1 MAYIIADN
9 IISPLG
15 ETSEDNYLSV
25 KSGRSG
31 IRAYEPGTC
40 NIPEGFNASL
50 LFEDFETLALKSA
63 QKAIANALKNIA
75 NGQKA
80 IGNAQKNIANEQKN
94 IGNAQLEL
102 KGKRTAFILSST
114 KGNIEGN
121 ISLADSA
128 QRIASQLGIDSKP
141 IVVCNACISGLS
153 ALILGN
159 RLIDSGLY
167 DTAIVCGCDTPRQFI
182 LSGFQSLKALSPEP
196 CRPFDME
203 RMGLNLGEAAATL
216 ILSKNPLQGN
226 SWRMGDGFIRNDAFH
241 ISTPSKTADGLYLS
255 LQRTL
260 ESFTKEISSACK
272 QIDLKEHLAF
282 INAHGTA
289 TLFND
294 QMESVAIGRAGLS
307 ELPANAYKSFW
318 GHTMGAAGILETIIS
333 MKAID
338 DDTILGTRGFSE
350 LGVSGKMNICAENRP
365 TDKKGFI
372 KMLSGFGGC
381 NATIWATK
389 CPERENIALSQKEQQ
404 EREFTTTHTIRI
416 TPEEVILD
424 QRKIWE
430 GKEELGE
437 QEGQEHHSLLTS
449 LYKQMI
455 GDYPKFYKMDGLSRL
470 GFVASEIL
478 LNAEK
483 EETDEERAIIFFNH
497 SSSIDSDRN
506 YKESIKDKDNYFP
519 SPSIFVYTLP
529 NIVTGEIAIRNHFQG
544 ETSFFILPDKD
555 EKMMEEILQA
565 SCRDAQS
572 KSFLTGWIDY
582 EDERHFEAELK
593 ICRIQPSL
601 IAYQEVKG
609 VKEVKELRRMSCS
622 LIRRKNK
629 ILK

>member
-15 ETSEDNYLSV
+15 ETSEENYLSV
-25 KSGRSG
+25 KAGRSG

-40 NIPEGFNASL
+40 NIPEEFYASL
-50 LFEDFETLALKSA
+50 LFEDFETLALRSA
-63 QKAIANALKNIA
+63 QKAIA
-75 NGQKA
+75 
-80 IGNAQKNIANEQKN
+80 
-94 IGNAQLEL
+94 NAQLEL

-114 KGNIEGN
+114 KGNIEEN

-128 QRIASQLGIDSKP
+128 QRIASQLGIDAKP

-167 DTAIVCGCDTPRQFI
+167 DSAIVCGCDTPRQFI

-216 ILSKNPLQGN
+216 ILSKNPIQGN

-260 ESFTKEISSACK
+260 ESFTKEISSTCK
-272 QIDLKEHLAF
+272 QIDMKEHLAF

-307 ELPANAYKSFW
+307 DLPTNAYKSFW

-338 DDTILGTRGFSE
+338 DDTILRTRGFSE

-381 NATIWATK
+381 NATIWAAK
-389 CPERENIALSQKEQQ
+389 SPEREYIDLSQKEQQ
-404 EREFTTTHTIRI
+404 NRKFTTTHAIRI

-424 QRKIWE
+424 QRKLWE
-430 GKEELGE
+430 RNQNANEKLEE
-437 QEGQEHHSLLTS
+437 QEGAGHHSLLTS
-449 LYKQMI
+449 LYRQMI
-455 GDYPKFYKMDGLSRL
+455 GNYPKFYKMDGLSRL

-483 EETDEERAIIFFNH
+483 GDTDVERREEEGERLLEERAIIFFNH
-497 SSSIDSDRN
+497 SSSIASDRN
-506 YKESIKDKDNYFP
+506 YKESINDKDNYFP

-529 NIVTGEIAIRNHFQG
+529 NIVTGEIAIRNHFHG

-555 EKMMEEILQA
+555 ERMMEEILQA
-565 SCRDAQS
+565 SCRDDQS

-582 EDERHFEAELK
+582 EDERHFEADLK
-593 ICRIQPSL
+593 IKKMRN
-601 IAYQEVKG
+601 YK
-609 VKEVKELRRMSCS
+609 
-622 LIRRKNK
+622 
-629 ILK
+629 

>member
-15 ETSEDNYLSV
+15 ETSEENYLSV
-25 KSGRSG
+25 KAGRSG

-40 NIPEGFNASL
+40 NIPEGFYASL
-50 LFEDFETLALKSA
+50 LFEDFETLALRSA
-63 QKAIANALKNIA
+63 QKAIANA
-75 NGQKA
+75 QKTM
-80 IGNAQKNIANEQKN
+80 GNAR
-94 IGNAQLEL
+94 LEL

-114 KGNIEGN
+114 KGNIEEN

-128 QRIASQLGIDSKP
+128 QRIANQLGIDAKP

-159 RLIDSGLY
+159 RLIDSDQY
-167 DTAIVCGCDTPRQFI
+167 DAAIVCGCDTPRQFI

-216 ILSKNPLQGN
+216 ILSKNPIQGN

-260 ESFTKEISSACK
+260 ESFTKEISSTCK
-272 QIDLKEHLAF
+272 QIDMKAHLAF

-307 ELPANAYKSFW
+307 DLPANAYKSFW

-350 LGVSGKMNICAENRP
+350 LGVSGEMNICAENRP

-381 NATIWATK
+381 NATIWAAK
-389 CPERENIALSQKEQQ
+389 YPERENIALSQIEQQ
-404 EREFTTTHTIRI
+404 NREFTTTHTIRI
-416 TPEEVILD
+416 TPEEVVLD
-424 QRKIWE
+424 HQKLWE
-430 GKEELGE
+430 GNQNANEKLEE
-437 QEGQEHHSLLTS
+437 QEGAGHHSLLTS
-449 LYKQMI
+449 LYRQMI
-455 GDYPKFYKMDGLSRL
+455 GNYPKFYKMDGLSRL

-483 EETDEERAIIFFNH
+483 GDTDVERREEEGERLLEERAIIFFNH
-497 SSSIDSDRN
+497 SSSIASDRN
-506 YKESIKDKDNYFP
+506 YKESINDKNNYFP

-529 NIVTGEIAIRNHFQG
+529 NIVTGEIAIRNHFHG

-555 EKMMEEILQA
+555 ERMMEEILQA
-565 SCRDAQS
+565 SCRDTQS

-582 EDERHFEAELK
+582 EDERHFEADLK
-593 ICRIQPSL
+593 IKKMRN
-601 IAYQEVKG
+601 YK
-609 VKEVKELRRMSCS
+609 
-622 LIRRKNK
+622 
-629 ILK
+629 

>member
-15 ETSEDNYLSV
+15 ETSEENYLSV
-25 KSGRSG
+25 KAGRSG

-40 NIPEGFNASL
+40 NIPEGFYASL
-50 LFEDFETLALKSA
+50 LFEDFETLALRSA
-63 QKAIANALKNIA
+63 QKAIANALKTM
-75 NGQKA
+75 
-80 IGNAQKNIANEQKN
+80 
-94 IGNAQLEL
+94 GNAQLEL

-114 KGNIEGN
+114 KGNIEEN

-128 QRIASQLGIDSKP
+128 QRIASQLGIDAKP

-159 RLIDSGLY
+159 RLIDSDLY
-167 DTAIVCGCDTPRQFI
+167 DAAIVCGCDTPRQFI

-216 ILSKNPLQGN
+216 ILSKNPIQGN

-260 ESFTKEISSACK
+260 ESFTKEISSTCE
-272 QIDLKEHLAF
+272 QIDLKAHLAF

-350 LGVSGKMNICAENRP
+350 LGVSRKMNICAENRP

-381 NATIWATK
+381 NATIWAAK
-389 CPERENIALSQKEQQ
+389 NPERENIALSQIEQQ
-404 EREFTTTHTIRI
+404 NREFTTTHTIRI

-424 QRKIWE
+424 QRKLWE
-430 GKEELGE
+430 GKKELEE
-437 QEGQEHHSLLTS
+437 QEGKEHHSLLTT

-455 GDYPKFYKMDGLSRL
+455 GNYPKFYKMDGLSRL

-483 EETDEERAIIFFNH
+483 GETDKERAIIFFNH
-497 SSSIDSDRN
+497 SSSIASDRN
-506 YKESIKDKDNYFP
+506 YKESINDKNNYFP

-529 NIVTGEIAIRNHFQG
+529 NIVTGEIAIRNHFHG

-555 EKMMEEILQA
+555 ERLMEEILQA

-582 EDERHFEAELK
+582 EDERHFEADLK
-593 ICRIQPSL
+593 IKKMRN
-601 IAYQEVKG
+601 YK
-609 VKEVKELRRMSCS
+609 
-622 LIRRKNK
+622 
-629 ILK
+629 

>member
-15 ETSEDNYLSV
+15 ETSEENYLSV
-25 KSGRSG
+25 KAGRSG

-40 NIPEGFNASL
+40 NIPEGFYASL
-50 LFEDFETLALKSA
+50 LFEDFETLALRSA
-63 QKAIANALKNIA
+63 QKAIA
-75 NGQKA
+75 
-80 IGNAQKNIANEQKN
+80 
-94 IGNAQLEL
+94 NAQLEL

-114 KGNIEGN
+114 KGNIEEN

-128 QRIASQLGIDSKP
+128 QRIASQLGIDAKP

-167 DTAIVCGCDTPRQFI
+167 DAAIVCGCDTPRQFI

-216 ILSKNPLQGN
+216 ILSKNPIQGN

-260 ESFTKEISSACK
+260 ESFTKEISSTCK
-272 QIDLKEHLAF
+272 QIDMKAHLAF

-294 QMESVAIGRAGLS
+294 QMESVAIERAGLS
-307 ELPANAYKSFW
+307 DLPANAYKSFW

-350 LGVSGKMNICAENRP
+350 LGVSGEMNICAENRP

-381 NATIWATK
+381 NATIWAAK
-389 CPERENIALSQKEQQ
+389 SPEREYIDLSQKEQQ
-404 EREFTTTHTIRI
+404 KREFTTTHAIRI
-416 TPEEVILD
+416 TPEEVVLD
-424 QRKIWE
+424 HQKLWE
-430 GKEELGE
+430 GNQNANEKLEE
-437 QEGQEHHSLLTS
+437 QEGAGHHSLLTT

-455 GDYPKFYKMDGLSRL
+455 GNYPKFYKMDGLSRL

-483 EETDEERAIIFFNH
+483 GETDKERAIIFFNH
-497 SSSIDSDRN
+497 SSSIASDRN
-506 YKESIKDKDNYFP
+506 YKESINDKNNYFP

-529 NIVTGEIAIRNHFQG
+529 NIVTGEIAIRNHFHG

-555 EKMMEEILQA
+555 ERMMEEILQA

-582 EDERHFEAELK
+582 EDERHFEADLK
-593 ICRIQPSL
+593 IKKMRN
-601 IAYQEVKG
+601 YK
-609 VKEVKELRRMSCS
+609 
-622 LIRRKNK
+622 
-629 ILK
+629 

>member
-15 ETSEDNYLSV
+15 ETSEENYLSV
-25 KSGRSG
+25 KAGRSG

-40 NIPEGFNASL
+40 NIPEGFYASL
-50 LFEDFETLALKSA
+50 LFEDFETLALKSV
-63 QKAIANALKNIA
+63 QKAIANALK
-75 NGQKA
+75 A
-80 IGNAQKNIANEQKN
+80 IGNER
-94 IGNAQLEL
+94 LEL

-114 KGNIEGN
+114 KGNIEEN

-128 QRIASQLGIDSKP
+128 QRIASQLGIDAKP

-159 RLIDSGLY
+159 RLIDSDLY
-167 DTAIVCGCDTPRQFI
+167 DAAIVCGCDTPRQFI

-216 ILSKNPLQGN
+216 ILSKNPIQGN

-260 ESFTKEISSACK
+260 ESFTKEISSTCK
-272 QIDLKEHLAF
+272 QIDMKEHLAF

-307 ELPANAYKSFW
+307 DLPANAYKSFW

-381 NATIWATK
+381 NATIWAAK
-389 CPERENIALSQKEQQ
+389 NPERENIALSQIEQQ
-404 EREFTTTHTIRI
+404 NREFTTSHTIRI
-416 TPEEVILD
+416 TPEEVVLD
-424 QRKIWE
+424 HQKLWE
-430 GKEELGE
+430 GNQNANEKLEE
-437 QEGQEHHSLLTS
+437 QEGAGHHSLLTS
-449 LYKQMI
+449 LYRQMI
-455 GDYPKFYKMDGLSRL
+455 GNYPKFYKMDGLSRL

-483 EETDEERAIIFFNH
+483 GETDKERAIIFFNH
-497 SSSIDSDRN
+497 SSSIASDRN
-506 YKESIKDKDNYFP
+506 YKESINDKNNYFP

-529 NIVTGEIAIRNHFQG
+529 NIVTGEIAIRNHFHG

-555 EKMMEEILQA
+555 ERMMEEILQA

-582 EDERHFEAELK
+582 EDERHFEADLK
-593 ICRIQPSL
+593 IKKMRN
-601 IAYQEVKG
+601 YK
-609 VKEVKELRRMSCS
+609 
-622 LIRRKNK
+622 
-629 ILK
+629 

>member
-15 ETSEDNYLSV
+15 ETSEENYLSV
-25 KSGRSG
+25 KAGRSG

-40 NIPEGFNASL
+40 NIPEGFYASL
-50 LFEDFETLALKSA
+50 LFEDFETLALRSA
-63 QKAIANALKNIA
+63 QKAIANALKT
-75 NGQKA
+75 
-80 IGNAQKNIANEQKN
+80 IGN
-94 IGNAQLEL
+94 GRLEL

-114 KGNIEGN
+114 KGNIEEN

-128 QRIASQLGIDSKP
+128 QRIASQLGIDAKP

-167 DTAIVCGCDTPRQFI
+167 DAAIVCGCDTPRQFI

-216 ILSKNPLQGN
+216 ILSKNPIQGN

-260 ESFTKEISSACK
+260 ESFTKEISSTCK
-272 QIDLKEHLAF
+272 QIDMKAHLAF

-307 ELPANAYKSFW
+307 DLPANAYKSFW

-338 DDTILGTRGFSE
+338 DDMILGTRGFSE

-381 NATIWATK
+381 NATIWAAK
-389 CPERENIALSQKEQQ
+389 SPEREYIDLSQIEQQ
-404 EREFTTTHTIRI
+404 NREFTTSHTIRI

-424 QRKIWE
+424 QRKLWE
-430 GKEELGE
+430 RKEELGE
-437 QEGQEHHSLLTS
+437 QEGKEHHSLLTS

-455 GDYPKFYKMDGLSRL
+455 SNYPKFYKMDGLSRL

-483 EETDEERAIIFFNH
+483 GETDKERAIIFFNH
-497 SSSIDSDRN
+497 SSSIASDRN
-506 YKESIKDKDNYFP
+506 YKESINDKNNYFP

-529 NIVTGEIAIRNHFQG
+529 NIVTGEIAIRNHFHG

-555 EKMMEEILQA
+555 ERMMEEILQA

-582 EDERHFEAELK
+582 EDERHFEADLK
-593 ICRIQPSL
+593 IKKMRN
-601 IAYQEVKG
+601 YK
-609 VKEVKELRRMSCS
+609 
-622 LIRRKNK
+622 
-629 ILK
+629 

>member
-15 ETSEDNYLSV
+15 ETSEENYLSV

-40 NIPEGFNASL
+40 NIPEGFYASL
-50 LFEDFETLALKSA
+50 LFEDFETLALRSA
-63 QKAIANALKNIA
+63 QKAIANA
-75 NGQKA
+75 QKT
-80 IGNAQKNIANEQKN
+80 IGNALKT
-94 IGNAQLEL
+94 IGNGQLEL

-114 KGNIEGN
+114 KGNIEEN

-153 ALILGN
+153 ALFLGN

-167 DTAIVCGCDTPRQFI
+167 DSAIVCGCDTPRQFI

-216 ILSKNPLQGN
+216 ILSKNPIQGN
-226 SWRMGDGFIRNDAFH
+226 SWRLGDGVIRNDAFH

-272 QIDLKEHLAF
+272 QIDMKEHLAF
-282 INAHGTA
+282 INTHGTA

-307 ELPANAYKSFW
+307 DLPANAYKNFW

-381 NATIWATK
+381 NATIWAAK
-389 CPERENIALSQKEQQ
+389 NPERENIALSQKEQQ
-404 EREFTTTHTIRI
+404 KREFTTTHTIRI

-424 QRKIWE
+424 QRKLWG
-430 GKEELGE
+430 GKKELGE
-437 QEGQEHHSLLTS
+437 QDGKEHHSLLTT

-455 GDYPKFYKMDGLSRL
+455 GNYPKFYKMDGLSRL

-483 EETDEERAIIFFNH
+483 GETDKERAIIFFNH
-497 SSSIDSDRN
+497 SSSIASDRN
-506 YKESIKDKDNYFP
+506 YKESINDKNNYFP

-529 NIVTGEIAIRNHFQG
+529 NIVTGEIAIRNHFHG

-555 EKMMEEILQA
+555 ERMMEEILQA

-582 EDERHFEAELK
+582 EDERHFEADLK
-593 ICRIQPSL
+593 IKKMRN
-601 IAYQEVKG
+601 YK
-609 VKEVKELRRMSCS
+609 
-622 LIRRKNK
+622 
-629 ILK
+629 

>member
-15 ETSEDNYLSV
+15 ETSEENYLSV

-40 NIPEGFNASL
+40 NIPEGFYASL
-50 LFEDFETLALKSA
+50 LFEDFETLALRSA
-63 QKAIANALKNIA
+63 QKAMANAL
-75 NGQKA
+75 
-80 IGNAQKNIANEQKN
+80 KN

-114 KGNIEGN
+114 KGNIEEN

-128 QRIASQLGIDSKP
+128 QRIASQLGIDAKP

-159 RLIDSGLY
+159 RLIDSDLY
-167 DTAIVCGCDTPRQFI
+167 DAAIVCGCDTPQQFI

-216 ILSKNPLQGN
+216 ILSKNPIQGN
-226 SWRMGDGFIRNDAFH
+226 FWRMGDGFIRNDAFH

-260 ESFTKEISSACK
+260 ESFTKEISSTCK
-272 QIDLKEHLAF
+272 QIDMKAHLAF

-307 ELPANAYKSFW
+307 DLPANAYKSFW

-381 NATIWATK
+381 NATIWAAK
-389 CPERENIALSQKEQQ
+389 NPERENIALSQIEQQ
-404 EREFTTTHTIRI
+404 NREFTTTHTIRI

-424 QRKIWE
+424 QRKLWE

-437 QEGQEHHSLLTS
+437 QEGKEHHSLLTT

-455 GDYPKFYKMDGLSRL
+455 GNYPKFYKMDGLSRL

-483 EETDEERAIIFFNH
+483 GETDEERAIIFFNH

-506 YKESIKDKDNYFP
+506 YKESINDKDNYFP

-529 NIVTGEIAIRNHFQG
+529 NIVTGEIAIRNHFHG

-555 EKMMEEILQA
+555 ERMMEEILQA

-582 EDERHFEAELK
+582 EDERHFEADLK
-593 ICRIQPSL
+593 IKKMRN
-601 IAYQEVKG
+601 YK
-609 VKEVKELRRMSCS
+609 
-622 LIRRKNK
+622 
-629 ILK
+629 

>member
-15 ETSEDNYLSV
+15 ETSEENYLSV
-25 KSGRSG
+25 KVGRSG

-40 NIPEGFNASL
+40 NIPEGFYASL

-63 QKAIANALKNIA
+63 QKAIANAQKNIE
-75 NGQKA
+75 
-80 IGNAQKNIANEQKN
+80 NAQKDIGNEQKTM
-94 IGNAQLEL
+94 GNAQLEL

-114 KGNIEGN
+114 KGNIEEN

-128 QRIASQLGIDSKP
+128 QRIASQLGIDSQP

-159 RLIDSGLY
+159 RLIDSDLY
-167 DTAIVCGCDTPRQFI
+167 DAAIVCGCDTPRQFI

-216 ILSKNPLQGN
+216 ILSKNPIQGN
-226 SWRMGDGFIRNDAFH
+226 SWRLGDGVIRNDAFH
-241 ISTPSKTADGLYLS
+241 ISTPSKTADGLYQS

-260 ESFTKEISSACK
+260 ESFTKEISSTCK

-307 ELPANAYKSFW
+307 DLPANAYKSFW

-381 NATIWATK
+381 NATIWAAK
-389 CPERENIALSQKEQQ
+389 SPEREYIDLSQKEQQ
-404 EREFTTTHTIRI
+404 KREFTTTHAIRI

-424 QRKIWE
+424 QRKLWE
-430 GKEELGE
+430 GKKELEE

-455 GDYPKFYKMDGLSRL
+455 GNYPKFYKMDGLSRL
-470 GFVASEIL
+470 GLVASEIL

-483 EETDEERAIIFFNH
+483 GETDKERAIIFFNH
-497 SSSIDSDRN
+497 SSSIASDRN
-506 YKESIKDKDNYFP
+506 YKESINDKDNYFP

-529 NIVTGEIAIRNHFQG
+529 NIVTGEIAIRNHFHG

-555 EKMMEEILQA
+555 ERMMEEILQA

-582 EDERHFEAELK
+582 EDERHFEADLK
-593 ICRIQPSL
+593 IKKMRN
-601 IAYQEVKG
+601 
-609 VKEVKELRRMSCS
+609 
-622 LIRRKNK
+622 NK
-629 ILK
+629 

>member
-15 ETSEDNYLSV
+15 ETSEENYLSV
-25 KSGRSG
+25 KAGRSG

-40 NIPEGFNASL
+40 NIPEGFYASL
-50 LFEDFETLALKSA
+50 LFEDFETLALRTA
-63 QKAIANALKNIA
+63 QKAIANA
-75 NGQKA
+75 
-80 IGNAQKNIANEQKN
+80 QKNIE
-94 IGNAQLEL
+94 NAQLEL

-114 KGNIEGN
+114 KGNIEEN

-128 QRIASQLGIDSKP
+128 QRIASQLGIDSQP

-167 DTAIVCGCDTPRQFI
+167 DSAIVCGCDTPRQFI

-216 ILSKNPLQGN
+216 ILSKNPIQGN

-260 ESFTKEISSACK
+260 ESFTKEISSTCK
-272 QIDLKEHLAF
+272 QIDMKAHLAF

-307 ELPANAYKSFW
+307 DLPANAYKSFW

-381 NATIWATK
+381 NATIWAAK
-389 CPERENIALSQKEQQ
+389 SPEREYIDLSQKEQQ
-404 EREFTTTHTIRI
+404 KREFTTTHTIRI

-424 QRKIWE
+424 QRKLWE
-430 GKEELGE
+430 GKKELGE
-437 QEGQEHHSLLTS
+437 QEGKEHHSLLTT

-455 GDYPKFYKMDGLSRL
+455 GNYPKFYKMDGLSRL

-483 EETDEERAIIFFNH
+483 GETDEERAIIFFNH
-497 SSSIDSDRN
+497 SSSIASDRN
-506 YKESIKDKDNYFP
+506 YKESINDKDNYFP

-529 NIVTGEIAIRNHFQG
+529 NIVTGEIAIRNHFHG

-555 EKMMEEILQA
+555 ERMMEEILQA

-572 KSFLTGWIDY
+572 KNFLTGWIDY
-582 EDERHFEAELK
+582 EDERHFEADLK
-593 ICRIQPSL
+593 IKKMRN
-601 IAYQEVKG
+601 YK
-609 VKEVKELRRMSCS
+609 
-622 LIRRKNK
+622 
-629 ILK
+629 

>member
-15 ETSEDNYLSV
+15 ETSEENYLSV

-40 NIPEGFNASL
+40 NIPEGFTASL
-50 LFEDFETLALKSA
+50 LFEDFETLALRSA
-63 QKAIANALKNIA
+63 QKAIANA
-75 NGQKA
+75 QKT
-80 IGNAQKNIANEQKN
+80 IGNER
-94 IGNAQLEL
+94 LEL

-114 KGNIEGN
+114 KGNIEEN

-128 QRIASQLGIDSKP
+128 QRIASQLGIDAKP

-159 RLIDSGLY
+159 RLIDSDLY
-167 DTAIVCGCDTPRQFI
+167 DAAIVCGCDTPRQFI
-182 LSGFQSLKALSPEP
+182 LSGFQSLKALSPES

-216 ILSKNPLQGN
+216 ILSKNPIQGN
-226 SWRMGDGFIRNDAFH
+226 SWRMGEGFIRNDAFH

-260 ESFTKEISSACK
+260 ESFTKEISSTCK
-272 QIDLKEHLAF
+272 QIDMKEHLAF

-307 ELPANAYKSFW
+307 DLPANAYKSFW

-381 NATIWATK
+381 NATIWAAK
-389 CPERENIALSQKEQQ
+389 SPEREYIDFSQKEQQ
-404 EREFTTTHTIRI
+404 KREFTTTHTIRI

-424 QRKIWE
+424 QRKLWE
-430 GKEELGE
+430 RKEELGE
-437 QEGQEHHSLLTS
+437 QEGKEHHSLLTS

-455 GDYPKFYKMDGLSRL
+455 GNYPKFYKMDGLSRL

-483 EETDEERAIIFFNH
+483 GETDKERAIIFFNH
-497 SSSIDSDRN
+497 SSSIASDRN
-506 YKESIKDKDNYFP
+506 YKESINDKNNYFP

-529 NIVTGEIAIRNHFQG
+529 NIVTGEIAIRNHFHG

-555 EKMMEEILQA
+555 ERMMEEILQA
-565 SCRDAQS
+565 SCRDDQS

-582 EDERHFEAELK
+582 EDERHFEADLK
-593 ICRIQPSL
+593 IKKMRN
-601 IAYQEVKG
+601 YK
-609 VKEVKELRRMSCS
+609 
-622 LIRRKNK
+622 
-629 ILK
+629 

>member
-15 ETSEDNYLSV
+15 ETSEENYLSV
-25 KSGRSG
+25 KAGRSG

-50 LFEDFETLALKSA
+50 LFEDFETLVLKSA

-75 NGQKA
+75 NELKT
-80 IGNAQKNIANEQKN
+80 IGNAR
-94 IGNAQLEL
+94 LEL

-114 KGNIEGN
+114 KGNIEEN

-128 QRIASQLGIDSKP
+128 QRIATQLGIDSQP

-167 DTAIVCGCDTPRQFI
+167 DAAIVCGCDTPRQFI

-216 ILSKNPLQGN
+216 ILSKNPIQGN

-260 ESFTKEISSACK
+260 ESFTKEISSTCK
-272 QIDLKEHLAF
+272 QIDMKAHLAF

-307 ELPANAYKSFW
+307 DLPANAYKSFW

-381 NATIWATK
+381 NATIWAAQK
-389 CPERENIALSQKEQQ
+389 PERENIALSQIEQQ
-404 EREFTTTHTIRI
+404 NREFTTTHTIRI

-437 QEGQEHHSLLTS
+437 QEGLEHHSLLTS

-483 EETDEERAIIFFNH
+483 GETDEERAIIFFNH
-497 SSSIDSDRN
+497 SSSIASDRN
-506 YKESIKDKDNYFP
+506 YKESINDKDNYFP

-529 NIVTGEIAIRNHFQG
+529 NIVTGEIAIRNHFHG
-544 ETSFFILPDKD
+544 ETSFFILPEKD

-582 EDERHFEAELK
+582 EDERHFEADLK
-593 ICRIQPSL
+593 IKKMRN
-601 IAYQEVKG
+601 YK
-609 VKEVKELRRMSCS
+609 
-622 LIRRKNK
+622 
-629 ILK
+629 

>member
-15 ETSEDNYLSV
+15 ETSEENYLSV

-31 IRAYEPGTC
+31 IRAYEPGTY
-40 NIPEGFNASL
+40 NIPEGFYASL
-50 LFEDFETLALKSA
+50 LFEDFETLALRSA
-63 QKAIANALKNIA
+63 QKAIANA
-75 NGQKA
+75 
-80 IGNAQKNIANEQKN
+80 QKNMGNER
-94 IGNAQLEL
+94 LEL

-114 KGNIEGN
+114 KGNIEEN

-128 QRIASQLGIDSKP
+128 QRIATQLGIDSKP

-159 RLIDSGLY
+159 RLIDSDLY
-167 DTAIVCGCDTPRQFI
+167 DAAIVCGCDTPRQFI

-216 ILSKNPLQGN
+216 ILSKNPIQGN
-226 SWRMGDGFIRNDAFH
+226 FWRMGDGFIRNDAFH

-260 ESFTKEISSACK
+260 ESFTKEISSTCK
-272 QIDLKEHLAF
+272 QIDMKAHLAF

-307 ELPANAYKSFW
+307 DLPANAYKSFW
-318 GHTMGAAGILETIIS
+318 GHTMGAAGILEPIIS

-381 NATIWATK
+381 NATIWAAK
-389 CPERENIALSQKEQQ
+389 SPEREYIDLSQKEQQ
-404 EREFTTTHTIRI
+404 KREFTTTHTIRI

-424 QRKIWE
+424 QRKLWE
-430 GKEELGE
+430 RKEELGE
-437 QEGQEHHSLLTS
+437 QEGKEHHSLLTT

-455 GDYPKFYKMDGLSRL
+455 GNYPKFYKMDGLSRL

-483 EETDEERAIIFFNH
+483 GETDKERAIIFFNH
-497 SSSIDSDRN
+497 SSSIASDRN
-506 YKESIKDKDNYFP
+506 YKESINDKDNYFP

-529 NIVTGEIAIRNHFQG
+529 NIVTGEIAIRNHFHG

-555 EKMMEEILQA
+555 ERLMEEILQA

-582 EDERHFEAELK
+582 EDERHFEADLK
-593 ICRIQPSL
+593 IKKMRN
-601 IAYQEVKG
+601 YK
-609 VKEVKELRRMSCS
+609 
-622 LIRRKNK
+622 
-629 ILK
+629 

>member
-15 ETSEDNYLSV
+15 ETSEENYLSV
-25 KSGRSG
+25 KAGRSG

-40 NIPEGFNASL
+40 NIPEGFYASL

-63 QKAIANALKNIA
+63 QKAIANA
-75 NGQKA
+75 QKTM
-80 IGNAQKNIANEQKN
+80 GNAQKT
-94 IGNAQLEL
+94 IGNGRLEL
-102 KGKRTAFILSST
+102 KGKHTAFILSST
-114 KGNIEGN
+114 KGNIEEN

-128 QRIASQLGIDSKP
+128 QRIASQLGIDSQP

-167 DTAIVCGCDTPRQFI
+167 DAAIVCGCDTPRQFI

-216 ILSKNPLQGN
+216 ILSKNPIQGN

-260 ESFTKEISSACK
+260 ESFTKEISSTCK
-272 QIDLKEHLAF
+272 QIDMKEHLAF

-307 ELPANAYKSFW
+307 DLPANAYKSFW

-381 NATIWATK
+381 NATIWAAK
-389 CPERENIALSQKEQQ
+389 KPERENIALSQIEQQ
-404 EREFTTTHTIRI
+404 NREFTTTHTIRI
-416 TPEEVILD
+416 TPEEVVLD
-424 QRKIWE
+424 HQKLWE
-430 GKEELGE
+430 GNQNANEKLEE
-437 QEGQEHHSLLTS
+437 QEGAGHHSLLTS

-455 GDYPKFYKMDGLSRL
+455 GNYPKFYKMDGLSRL

-483 EETDEERAIIFFNH
+483 GETDVERKEEEGERLLKERAIIFFNH
-497 SSSIDSDRN
+497 SSSIASDRN
-506 YKESIKDKDNYFP
+506 YKESINDKNNYFP

-529 NIVTGEIAIRNHFQG
+529 NIVTGEIAIRNHFHG

-555 EKMMEEILQA
+555 ESMMEEILQA

-582 EDERHFEAELK
+582 EDERHFEADLK
-593 ICRIQPSL
+593 IKKMRN
-601 IAYQEVKG
+601 YK
-609 VKEVKELRRMSCS
+609 
-622 LIRRKNK
+622 
-629 ILK
+629 

>member
-15 ETSEDNYLSV
+15 ETSEENYLSV
-25 KSGRSG
+25 KAGRSD

-40 NIPEGFNASL
+40 NIPEGFYASL
-50 LFEDFETLALKSA
+50 LFEDFETLALRSA
-63 QKAIANALKNIA
+63 QKAIA
-75 NGQKA
+75 
-80 IGNAQKNIANEQKN
+80 
-94 IGNAQLEL
+94 NAQLEL

-114 KGNIEGN
+114 KGNIEEN

-128 QRIASQLGIDSKP
+128 QRIASQLGIDAKP

-167 DTAIVCGCDTPRQFI
+167 DAAIVCGCDTPRQFI

-216 ILSKNPLQGN
+216 ILSKNPIQGN

-260 ESFTKEISSACK
+260 ESFTKEISSTCK

-307 ELPANAYKSFW
+307 YLPANAYKSFW

-381 NATIWATK
+381 NATIWAAK
-389 CPERENIALSQKEQQ
+389 KPERENIALSQIEQQ
-404 EREFTTTHTIRI
+404 NREFTTTHTIRI

-424 QRKIWE
+424 QRKLWE
-430 GKEELGE
+430 GKKELGE

-455 GDYPKFYKMDGLSRL
+455 GNYPKFYKMDGLSRL
-470 GFVASEIL
+470 GVVASEIL

-483 EETDEERAIIFFNH
+483 GDTDVERREEEGERLLEERAIIFFNH
-497 SSSIDSDRN
+497 SSSIASDRN
-506 YKESIKDKDNYFP
+506 YKESINDKDNYFP

-529 NIVTGEIAIRNHFQG
+529 NIVTGEIAIRNHFHG

-555 EKMMEEILQA
+555 ERLMEEILQA

-582 EDERHFEAELK
+582 EDERHFEADLK
-593 ICRIQPSL
+593 IKKMRN
-601 IAYQEVKG
+601 YK
-609 VKEVKELRRMSCS
+609 
-622 LIRRKNK
+622 
-629 ILK
+629 

>member
-15 ETSEDNYLSV
+15 ETSEENYLSV
-25 KSGRSG
+25 KAGRSG

-40 NIPEGFNASL
+40 NIPEGFYASL
-50 LFEDFETLALKSA
+50 LFEDFETLALRSA
-63 QKAIANALKNIA
+63 QKAIANAQKNIENA
-75 NGQKA
+75 QKDIGNKQKA
-80 IGNAQKNIANEQKN
+80 IGN
-94 IGNAQLEL
+94 GQLEL

-114 KGNIEGN
+114 KGNIEEN

-128 QRIASQLGIDSKP
+128 QRIASQLGLDAKP

-167 DTAIVCGCDTPRQFI
+167 DAAIVCGCDTPRQFI
-182 LSGFQSLKALSPEP
+182 LSGFQSVKALSPEP

-216 ILSKNPLQGN
+216 ILSKNPIQGN

-260 ESFTKEISSACK
+260 ESFTKEISSTCE
-272 QIDLKEHLAF
+272 QIDLKEQLAF

-307 ELPANAYKSFW
+307 DLPANAYKSFW

-350 LGVSGKMNICAENRP
+350 LGVSGKMNICAKNRP

-381 NATIWATK
+381 NATIWAAK
-389 CPERENIALSQKEQQ
+389 NPERENIALAQIEQQ
-404 EREFTTTHTIRI
+404 NRKFTTTHTIRI
-416 TPEEVILD
+416 TPEEVVLD
-424 QRKIWE
+424 HQKLWE
-430 GKEELGE
+430 GNQNANEKLEE
-437 QEGQEHHSLLTS
+437 QEGAGHHSLLTS

-455 GDYPKFYKMDGLSRL
+455 GNYPKFYKMDGLSRL

-483 EETDEERAIIFFNH
+483 GDTDKERAIIFFNH
-497 SSSIDSDRN
+497 SSSIASDRN
-506 YKESIKDKDNYFP
+506 YKESINDKDNYFP

-529 NIVTGEIAIRNHFQG
+529 NIVTGEIAIRNHFHG

-555 EKMMEEILQA
+555 ERMMEEILQA

-582 EDERHFEAELK
+582 EDERHFEADLK
-593 ICRIQPSL
+593 IKKMRN
-601 IAYQEVKG
+601 YK
-609 VKEVKELRRMSCS
+609 
-622 LIRRKNK
+622 
-629 ILK
+629 

>member
-15 ETSEDNYLSV
+15 ETSEENYLSV
-25 KSGRSG
+25 KAGRSG

-40 NIPEGFNASL
+40 NIPEGFYASL
-50 LFEDFETLALKSA
+50 LFEDFETLALRSA
-63 QKAIANALKNIA
+63 QKAIANA
-75 NGQKA
+75 QKTM
-80 IGNAQKNIANEQKN
+80 
-94 IGNAQLEL
+94 GNAQLEL

-114 KGNIEGN
+114 KGNIEEN

-128 QRIASQLGIDSKP
+128 QRIASQLGIDSQP

-167 DTAIVCGCDTPRQFI
+167 DAAIVCGCDTPRQFI

-216 ILSKNPLQGN
+216 ILSKNPIQGN

-260 ESFTKEISSACK
+260 ESFTKEISSTCK
-272 QIDLKEHLAF
+272 QIDMKEHLAF

-307 ELPANAYKSFW
+307 DLPANAYKSFW

-350 LGVSGKMNICAENRP
+350 LGVSGKMNICAENRQ

-381 NATIWATK
+381 NATIWAAK
-389 CPERENIALSQKEQQ
+389 KPEKENIDLSQKEQQ
-404 EREFTTTHTIRI
+404 NREFTTTHTIRI

-424 QRKIWE
+424 QRKLWE
-430 GKEELGE
+430 GKKELEE

-455 GDYPKFYKMDGLSRL
+455 GNYPKFYKMDGLSRL

-483 EETDEERAIIFFNH
+483 GETDKERAIIFFNH
-497 SSSIDSDRN
+497 SSSIASDRN
-506 YKESIKDKDNYFP
+506 YKESINDKDNYFP

-529 NIVTGEIAIRNHFQG
+529 NIVTGEIAIRNHFHG

-555 EKMMEEILQA
+555 ERMMEEILQA

-601 IAYQEVKG
+601 IA
-609 VKEVKELRRMSCS
+609 
-622 LIRRKNK
+622 N
-629 ILK
+629 

>member
-15 ETSEDNYLSV
+15 ETSEENYLSV
-25 KSGRSG
+25 KAGRSG

-40 NIPEGFNASL
+40 NIPEGFYASL
-50 LFEDFETLALKSA
+50 LFEDFETLALRSA
-63 QKAIANALKNIA
+63 QKAIANA
-75 NGQKA
+75 QKT
-80 IGNAQKNIANEQKN
+80 

-114 KGNIEGN
+114 KGNIEEN

-128 QRIASQLGIDSKP
+128 QRIATQLGIDAKP

-167 DTAIVCGCDTPRQFI
+167 DAAIVCGCDTPRQFI

-216 ILSKNPLQGN
+216 ILSKNPIQGN
-226 SWRMGDGFIRNDAFH
+226 TWRMGDGFIRNDAFH

-272 QIDLKEHLAF
+272 QIDMKAHLAF

-307 ELPANAYKSFW
+307 DLPANAYKSFW

-350 LGVSGKMNICAENRP
+350 LGVSGKMNICVENRP

-381 NATIWATK
+381 NATIWAAK
-389 CPERENIALSQKEQQ
+389 KPERENIALSQIEQQ
-404 EREFTTTHTIRI
+404 NREFTTTHTIRI
-416 TPEEVILD
+416 TPEEVVLD
-424 QRKIWE
+424 HQKIWE
-430 GKEELGE
+430 GNQNANEKLEE
-437 QEGQEHHSLLTS
+437 QEGAGHHSLLTS
-449 LYKQMI
+449 LYRQMI
-455 GDYPKFYKMDGLSRL
+455 GNYPKFYKMDGLSRL

-483 EETDEERAIIFFNH
+483 GETDKERAIIFFNH
-497 SSSIDSDRN
+497 SSSIASDRN
-506 YKESIKDKDNYFP
+506 YKESINDKDNYFP

-529 NIVTGEIAIRNHFQG
+529 NIVTGEIAIRNHFHG

-555 EKMMEEILQA
+555 ERMMEEILQA
-565 SCRDAQS
+565 SCRDDQS

-582 EDERHFEAELK
+582 EDERHFEADLK
-593 ICRIQPSL
+593 IKKMRN
-601 IAYQEVKG
+601 YK
-609 VKEVKELRRMSCS
+609 
-622 LIRRKNK
+622 
-629 ILK
+629 

>member
-15 ETSEDNYLSV
+15 ETSEENYLSV
-25 KSGRSG
+25 KAGRSG

-40 NIPEGFNASL
+40 NIPEGFYASL

-63 QKAIANALKNIA
+63 QKAIANA
-75 NGQKA
+75 
-80 IGNAQKNIANEQKN
+80 
-94 IGNAQLEL
+94 QLEL

-114 KGNIEGN
+114 KGNIEEN

-128 QRIASQLGIDSKP
+128 QRIASQLGIDAKP

-167 DTAIVCGCDTPRQFI
+167 DAAIVCGCDTPRQFI

-216 ILSKNPLQGN
+216 ILSKNSIQGN

-260 ESFTKEISSACK
+260 ESFTKEISSTCK
-272 QIDLKEHLAF
+272 QIDMKAHLAF

-307 ELPANAYKSFW
+307 DLPANAYKSFW

-381 NATIWATK
+381 NATIWAAK
-389 CPERENIALSQKEQQ
+389 NPERENIALSQKEQQ
-404 EREFTTTHTIRI
+404 ECEFTTTHTIRI

-424 QRKIWE
+424 QRKLWE
-430 GKEELGE
+430 GKKELGE
-437 QEGQEHHSLLTS
+437 QEGKEHHSLLTT

-455 GDYPKFYKMDGLSRL
+455 GNYPKFYKMDGLSRL

-483 EETDEERAIIFFNH
+483 GETDKERAIIFFNH
-497 SSSIDSDRN
+497 SSSIASDRN
-506 YKESIKDKDNYFP
+506 YKESINDKDNYFP

-529 NIVTGEIAIRNHFQG
+529 NIVTGEIAIRNHFHG

-555 EKMMEEILQA
+555 ERLMEEILQA

-582 EDERHFEAELK
+582 EDERHFEADLK
-593 ICRIQPSL
+593 IKKMRN
-601 IAYQEVKG
+601 YK
-609 VKEVKELRRMSCS
+609 
-622 LIRRKNK
+622 
-629 ILK
+629 

>member
-63 QKAIANALKNIA
+63 QKAI
-75 NGQKA
+75 
-80 IGNAQKNIANEQKN
+80 GNV
-94 IGNAQLEL
+94 QLEL

-114 KGNIEGN
+114 KGNIEEN

-128 QRIASQLGIDSKP
+128 QRIATQLGIDAKP

-167 DTAIVCGCDTPRQFI
+167 DAAIVCGCDTPRQFI

-260 ESFTKEISSACK
+260 ESFTKEISSTCK
-272 QIDLKEHLAF
+272 QIDMKEHLAF

-307 ELPANAYKSFW
+307 DLPANAYKSFW

-350 LGVSGKMNICAENRP
+350 LGVSGKMNICAENRQ
-365 TDKKGFI
+365 TDKKDFI

-381 NATIWATK
+381 NATIWAAK
-389 CPERENIALSQKEQQ
+389 SPEKENIALSQIEQQ

-424 QRKIWE
+424 QRRLWE
-430 GKEELGE
+430 RKEELGE
-437 QEGQEHHSLLTS
+437 QEGKEHHSLLTA

-483 EETDEERAIIFFNH
+483 EETEEERAIIFFNH
-497 SSSIDSDRN
+497 SSSIASDRN
-506 YKESIKDKDNYFP
+506 YKESINDKDNYFP

-529 NIVTGEIAIRNHFQG
+529 NIVTGEIAIRNHFHG

-555 EKMMEEILQA
+555 ERMMEEILQA
-565 SCRDAQS
+565 SCRDDQS

-582 EDERHFEAELK
+582 EDERHFEADLK
-593 ICRIQPSL
+593 IKKMRN
-601 IAYQEVKG
+601 YK
-609 VKEVKELRRMSCS
+609 
-622 LIRRKNK
+622 
-629 ILK
+629 

>member
-15 ETSEDNYLSV
+15 ETSEENYLSV
-25 KSGRSG
+25 KAGRSG

-40 NIPEGFNASL
+40 NIPEGFYASL
-50 LFEDFETLALKSA
+50 LFEDFETLALRSA
-63 QKAIANALKNIA
+63 QKAIA
-75 NGQKA
+75 
-80 IGNAQKNIANEQKN
+80 
-94 IGNAQLEL
+94 NAQLEL

-114 KGNIEGN
+114 KGNIEKN

-128 QRIASQLGIDSKP
+128 QRIASQLGIDAKP

-167 DTAIVCGCDTPRQFI
+167 DAAIVCGCDTPRQFI

-216 ILSKNPLQGN
+216 ILSKNPILGN

-260 ESFTKEISSACK
+260 ESFTKEISSTCK
-272 QIDLKEHLAF
+272 QIDMKEHLAF

-307 ELPANAYKSFW
+307 DLPANAYKSFW
-318 GHTMGAAGILETIIS
+318 GHTMGAAGILETIIC

-350 LGVSGKMNICAENRP
+350 LGVSGEMNICAENRP

-381 NATIWATK
+381 NATIWAAK
-389 CPERENIALSQKEQQ
+389 SPEREYIDLSQKEQQ
-404 EREFTTTHTIRI
+404 NREFTTTHTIRI
-416 TPEEVILD
+416 TPKEVILD
-424 QRKIWE
+424 QRKLWE
-430 GKEELGE
+430 RMEELGK
-437 QEGQEHHSLLTS
+437 QEGKEHHSLLTT

-455 GDYPKFYKMDGLSRL
+455 GNYPKFYKMDGLSRL

-483 EETDEERAIIFFNH
+483 GDTDVERREEEGERLLEERAIIFFNH
-497 SSSIDSDRN
+497 SSSIASDRN
-506 YKESIKDKDNYFP
+506 YKESINDKDNYFP

-529 NIVTGEIAIRNHFQG
+529 NIVTGEIAIRNHFHG

-555 EKMMEEILQA
+555 ERLMEEILQA

-582 EDERHFEAELK
+582 EDERHFEADLK
-593 ICRIQPSL
+593 IKKMRN
-601 IAYQEVKG
+601 YK
-609 VKEVKELRRMSCS
+609 
-622 LIRRKNK
+622 
-629 ILK
+629 

>member
-63 QKAIANALKNIA
+63 QKAI
-75 NGQKA
+75 
-80 IGNAQKNIANEQKN
+80 GNV
-94 IGNAQLEL
+94 QLEL

-114 KGNIEGN
+114 KGNIEEN

-128 QRIASQLGIDSKP
+128 QRIASQLGIDTKP

-226 SWRMGDGFIRNDAFH
+226 FWRMGDGFIRNDAFH

-260 ESFTKEISSACK
+260 ESYTKEISSACE
-272 QIDLKEHLAF
+272 QIDMKAHLAF

-307 ELPANAYKSFW
+307 DLPANAYKSFW

-338 DDTILGTRGFSE
+338 DDTILGTRVFSE

-381 NATIWATK
+381 NATIWAAK
-389 CPERENIALSQKEQQ
+389 NPERENIALSQIEQQ
-404 EREFTTTHTIRI
+404 NREFTTTHTIRI
-416 TPEEVILD
+416 TPEEVVLD
-424 QRKIWE
+424 HQKLWE
-430 GKEELGE
+430 GNQNANEKLEE
-437 QEGQEHHSLLTS
+437 QEGAGHHSLLTS
-449 LYKQMI
+449 LYRQMI
-455 GDYPKFYKMDGLSRL
+455 GNYPKFYKMDGLSRL

-483 EETDEERAIIFFNH
+483 GETDKERAIIFFNH
-497 SSSIDSDRN
+497 SSSIASDRN
-506 YKESIKDKDNYFP
+506 YKESINDKDNYFP

-529 NIVTGEIAIRNHFQG
+529 NIVTGEIAIRNHFHG

-555 EKMMEEILQA
+555 ERMMEEILQA

-582 EDERHFEAELK
+582 EDERHFEADLK
-593 ICRIQPSL
+593 IKKMRN
-601 IAYQEVKG
+601 YK
-609 VKEVKELRRMSCS
+609 
-622 LIRRKNK
+622 
-629 ILK
+629 

>member
-15 ETSEDNYLSV
+15 ETSEENYLSV
-25 KSGRSG
+25 KAGRSG

-40 NIPEGFNASL
+40 NIPEGFYASL
-50 LFEDFETLALKSA
+50 LFEDFETLALRSA
-63 QKAIANALKNIA
+63 QKAIANA
-75 NGQKA
+75 
-80 IGNAQKNIANEQKN
+80 QKN
-94 IGNAQLEL
+94 IGNERLEL

-114 KGNIEGN
+114 KGNIEEN

-167 DTAIVCGCDTPRQFI
+167 DAAIVCGCDTPRQFI

-216 ILSKNPLQGN
+216 ILSKNPIQGN

-260 ESFTKEISSACK
+260 ESFTKEISSTCK
-272 QIDLKEHLAF
+272 QIDLKAHLAF

-307 ELPANAYKSFW
+307 DLPANAYKSFW

-381 NATIWATK
+381 NATIWAAK
-389 CPERENIALSQKEQQ
+389 YPERENIALSQIEQQ
-404 EREFTTTHTIRI
+404 NREFTTTHTIRI

-424 QRKIWE
+424 QQKLWE
-430 GKEELGE
+430 GKKELGE
-437 QEGQEHHSLLTS
+437 QEGQEHHSLLTT

-455 GDYPKFYKMDGLSRL
+455 GNYPKFYKMDGLSRL

-483 EETDEERAIIFFNH
+483 GETDKERAIIFFNH
-497 SSSIDSDRN
+497 SSSIASDRN
-506 YKESIKDKDNYFP
+506 YKESISDKDNYFP

-529 NIVTGEIAIRNHFQG
+529 NIVTGEIAIRNHFHG

-555 EKMMEEILQA
+555 ERMMEEILQA

-582 EDERHFEAELK
+582 EDERHFEADLK
-593 ICRIQPSL
+593 IKKMRN
-601 IAYQEVKG
+601 YK
-609 VKEVKELRRMSCS
+609 
-622 LIRRKNK
+622 
-629 ILK
+629 

>member
-15 ETSEDNYLSV
+15 ETSEENYLSV
-25 KSGRSG
+25 KAGRSG

-40 NIPEGFNASL
+40 NIPEGFYASL
-50 LFEDFETLALKSA
+50 LFEDFETLALRSA
-63 QKAIANALKNIA
+63 QKAIA
-75 NGQKA
+75 
-80 IGNAQKNIANEQKN
+80 
-94 IGNAQLEL
+94 NAQLEL

-114 KGNIEGN
+114 KGNIEEN

-167 DTAIVCGCDTPRQFI
+167 DAAIVCGCDTPRQFI

-216 ILSKNPLQGN
+216 ILSKNPIQGN

-260 ESFTKEISSACK
+260 ESFTKEISSTCK
-272 QIDLKEHLAF
+272 QIDMKEHLAF

-307 ELPANAYKSFW
+307 DLPANAYKSFW

-338 DDTILGTRGFSE
+338 DDTILGTRGFAE

-381 NATIWATK
+381 NATIWAAQKT
-389 CPERENIALSQKEQQ
+389 ERENIALSQIEQQ
-404 EREFTTTHTIRI
+404 NREFTTTHTIRI

-430 GKEELGE
+430 RKEELRE

-483 EETDEERAIIFFNH
+483 EETDEEKAIIFFNH
-497 SSSIDSDRN
+497 SSSITSDRN

-529 NIVTGEIAIRNHFQG
+529 NIVTGEIAIRNHFHG

-555 EKMMEEILQA
+555 ERLMEEILQA

-582 EDERHFEAELK
+582 ENERHFEAELK

-601 IAYQEVKG
+601 IANPSG
-609 VKEVKELRRMSCS
+609 LRYSDKS
-622 LIRRKNK
+622 
-629 ILK
+629 

>member
-15 ETSEDNYLSV
+15 ETSEENYLSV
-25 KSGRSG
+25 KAGRSG
-31 IRAYEPGTC
+31 IRTYEPGTC
-40 NIPEGFNASL
+40 NIPEGFYASL
-50 LFEDFETLALKSA
+50 LFEDFETLALRSA
-63 QKAIANALKNIA
+63 
-75 NGQKA
+75 QKA
-80 IGNAQKNIANEQKN
+80 IGNAR
-94 IGNAQLEL
+94 LEL

-114 KGNIEGN
+114 KGNIEAN

-128 QRIASQLGIDSKP
+128 QRIASQLGIDAQP

-159 RLIDSGLY
+159 RLIDSDLY
-167 DTAIVCGCDTPRQFI
+167 DAAIVCGCDTPWQFI

-216 ILSKNPLQGN
+216 ILSKNPIQGN

-260 ESFTKEISSACK
+260 ESFTKEISSTCK
-272 QIDLKEHLAF
+272 QIDMKAHLAF

-307 ELPANAYKSFW
+307 DLPANAYKSFW

-381 NATIWATK
+381 NATIWAAK
-389 CPERENIALSQKEQQ
+389 YPERENIALSQIEQQ
-404 EREFTTTHTIRI
+404 NREFTTTHAIRI
-416 TPEEVILD
+416 TPEEVVLD
-424 QRKIWE
+424 HQKLWE
-430 GKEELGE
+430 ENQNANEKLEE
-437 QEGQEHHSLLTS
+437 QEGAGHHSLLTS
-449 LYKQMI
+449 LYRQMI
-455 GDYPKFYKMDGLSRL
+455 GNYPKFYKMDGLSRL

-483 EETDEERAIIFFNH
+483 GETDKERAIIFFNH
-497 SSSIDSDRN
+497 SSSIASDRN
-506 YKESIKDKDNYFP
+506 YKESINDKDNYFP

-529 NIVTGEIAIRNHFQG
+529 NIVTGEIAIRNHFHG

-555 EKMMEEILQA
+555 ERMMEEILQA
-565 SCRDAQS
+565 SCRDDQS

-582 EDERHFEAELK
+582 EDERHFEADLK
-593 ICRIQPSL
+593 IKKMRN
-601 IAYQEVKG
+601 YK
-609 VKEVKELRRMSCS
+609 
-622 LIRRKNK
+622 
-629 ILK
+629 

>member
-15 ETSEDNYLSV
+15 ETSEENYLSV
-25 KSGRSG
+25 KAGRSG

-40 NIPEGFNASL
+40 NIPEGFYASL
-50 LFEDFETLALKSA
+50 LFEDFETLALRSA
-63 QKAIANALKNIA
+63 QKAIANA
-75 NGQKA
+75 QKTM
-80 IGNAQKNIANEQKN
+80 
-94 IGNAQLEL
+94 GNAQLEL

-128 QRIASQLGIDSKP
+128 QRIATQLGIDAKP

-167 DTAIVCGCDTPRQFI
+167 DAAIVCGCDTPRQFI

-216 ILSKNPLQGN
+216 ILSKNPIQGN

-260 ESFTKEISSACK
+260 ESFTKEISSTCK
-272 QIDLKEHLAF
+272 QIDMKAHLAF

-307 ELPANAYKSFW
+307 DLPANAYKSFW

-381 NATIWATK
+381 NATIWAAK
-389 CPERENIALSQKEQQ
+389 NPERENIVLSQIEQQ
-404 EREFTTTHTIRI
+404 NREFTTTHTIRI

-424 QRKIWE
+424 QQKLWE
-430 GKEELGE
+430 RKEELGE

-455 GDYPKFYKMDGLSRL
+455 GNYPKFYKMDGLSRL

-483 EETDEERAIIFFNH
+483 GETDKERAIIFFNH
-497 SSSIDSDRN
+497 SSSIASDRN
-506 YKESIKDKDNYFP
+506 YKESINDKDNYFP

-529 NIVTGEIAIRNHFQG
+529 NIVTGEIAIRNHFHG
-544 ETSFFILPDKD
+544 ETSFFILPEKD

-582 EDERHFEAELK
+582 EDERHFEADLK
-593 ICRIQPSL
+593 IKKMRN
-601 IAYQEVKG
+601 YK
-609 VKEVKELRRMSCS
+609 
-622 LIRRKNK
+622 
-629 ILK
+629 

>member
-15 ETSEDNYLSV
+15 ETSEENYLSV
-25 KSGRSG
+25 KAGRSG

-40 NIPEGFNASL
+40 NIPEGFYASL
-50 LFEDFETLALKSA
+50 LFEDFETLALRSA
-63 QKAIANALKNIA
+63 QKAIA
-75 NGQKA
+75 
-80 IGNAQKNIANEQKN
+80 
-94 IGNAQLEL
+94 NAQLEL

-114 KGNIEGN
+114 KGNIEEN

-167 DTAIVCGCDTPRQFI
+167 DAAIVCGCDTPRQFI

-216 ILSKNPLQGN
+216 ILSKNPIQGN
-226 SWRMGDGFIRNDAFH
+226 FWRMGDGFIRNDAFH

-272 QIDLKEHLAF
+272 QIDMKEHLAF

-307 ELPANAYKSFW
+307 DLPANAYKSFW

-365 TDKKGFI
+365 TDQKGFI

-381 NATIWATK
+381 NATIWTAK
-389 CPERENIALSQKEQQ
+389 NPERENIALSQIEQQ
-404 EREFTTTHTIRI
+404 KCEFTTTHTIRI
-416 TPEEVILD
+416 TPEEVVLD
-424 QRKIWE
+424 HQKLWE
-430 GKEELGE
+430 GNQNANEKLEE
-437 QEGQEHHSLLTS
+437 QEGAGHHSLLTT

-455 GDYPKFYKMDGLSRL
+455 GNYPKFYKMDGLSRL

-483 EETDEERAIIFFNH
+483 GDTDVERREEEGERLLEERAIIFFNH
-497 SSSIDSDRN
+497 SSSIASDRN
-506 YKESIKDKDNYFP
+506 YKESINDKNNYFP

-529 NIVTGEIAIRNHFQG
+529 NIVTGEIAIRNHFHG

-555 EKMMEEILQA
+555 ERMMEEILQA
-565 SCRDAQS
+565 SCLDDQS

-582 EDERHFEAELK
+582 EDERHFEADLK
-593 ICRIQPSL
+593 IKKMRN
-601 IAYQEVKG
+601 YK
-609 VKEVKELRRMSCS
+609 
-622 LIRRKNK
+622 
-629 ILK
+629 

>member
-15 ETSEDNYLSV
+15 ETSEENYLSV
-25 KSGRSG
+25 KAGRSG

-40 NIPEGFNASL
+40 NIPEGFYASL
-50 LFEDFETLALKSA
+50 LFEDFETLALRSA
-63 QKAIANALKNIA
+63 QKAIANALK
-75 NGQKA
+75 A
-80 IGNAQKNIANEQKN
+80 IGNER
-94 IGNAQLEL
+94 LEL

-114 KGNIEGN
+114 KGNIEEN

-128 QRIASQLGIDSKP
+128 QRIASQLGIDAKP

-159 RLIDSGLY
+159 RLIDSDLY
-167 DTAIVCGCDTPRQFI
+167 DAAIVCGCDTPRQFI

-216 ILSKNPLQGN
+216 ILSKNPIQGN

-260 ESFTKEISSACK
+260 ESFTKEISSTCK
-272 QIDLKEHLAF
+272 QIDMKEHLAF

-307 ELPANAYKSFW
+307 YLPANAYKSFW

-381 NATIWATK
+381 NATIWAAK
-389 CPERENIALSQKEQQ
+389 NPERENIALSQIEQQ
-404 EREFTTTHTIRI
+404 NREFTTSHTIRI
-416 TPEEVILD
+416 TPEEVVLD
-424 QRKIWE
+424 HQKLWE
-430 GKEELGE
+430 GNQNANEKLEE
-437 QEGQEHHSLLTS
+437 QEGAGHHSLLTS
-449 LYKQMI
+449 LYRQMI
-455 GDYPKFYKMDGLSRL
+455 GNYPKFYKMDGLSRL

-483 EETDEERAIIFFNH
+483 GETDKERAIIFFNH
-497 SSSIDSDRN
+497 SSSIASDRN
-506 YKESIKDKDNYFP
+506 YKESINDKNNYFP

-529 NIVTGEIAIRNHFQG
+529 NIVTGEIAIRNHFHG

-555 EKMMEEILQA
+555 ERMMEEILQA

-582 EDERHFEAELK
+582 EDERHFEADLK
-593 ICRIQPSL
+593 IKKMRN
-601 IAYQEVKG
+601 YK
-609 VKEVKELRRMSCS
+609 
-622 LIRRKNK
+622 
-629 ILK
+629 

>member
-15 ETSEDNYLSV
+15 ETSEENYLSV
-25 KSGRSG
+25 KAGRSG

-40 NIPEGFNASL
+40 NIPEGFYASL
-50 LFEDFETLALKSA
+50 LFEDFETLALRSA
-63 QKAIANALKNIA
+63 QKAIANAR
-75 NGQKA
+75 
-80 IGNAQKNIANEQKN
+80 
-94 IGNAQLEL
+94 LEL

-114 KGNIEGN
+114 KGNIEEN

-128 QRIASQLGIDSKP
+128 QRIASQLGIDAKP
-141 IVVCNACISGLS
+141 IVACNACISGLS

-159 RLIDSGLY
+159 RLIDSDLY
-167 DTAIVCGCDTPRQFI
+167 DAAIVCGCDTPRQFI

-216 ILSKNPLQGN
+216 ILSKNPIQGN

-260 ESFTKEISSACK
+260 ESFTKEISSTCK
-272 QIDLKEHLAF
+272 QIDMKAHLAF

-307 ELPANAYKSFW
+307 DLPANAYKSFW

-381 NATIWATK
+381 NATIWAAK
-389 CPERENIALSQKEQQ
+389 KPERENIALPQIEQQ
-404 EREFTTTHTIRI
+404 NREFTTTHTIRI

-424 QRKIWE
+424 QRKLWE
-430 GKEELGE
+430 RKEELGE
-437 QEGQEHHSLLTS
+437 QEGQEHHSLLTT

-455 GDYPKFYKMDGLSRL
+455 GNYPKFYKMDGLSRL
-470 GFVASEIL
+470 GFVVSEIL

-483 EETDEERAIIFFNH
+483 GETDKERAIIFFNH
-497 SSSIDSDRN
+497 SSSIASDRN
-506 YKESIKDKDNYFP
+506 YKESINDKNNYFP

-529 NIVTGEIAIRNHFQG
+529 NIVTGEIAIRNHFHG

-555 EKMMEEILQA
+555 ERLMEEILQA

-582 EDERHFEAELK
+582 EDERHFEADLK
-593 ICRIQPSL
+593 IKKMR
-601 IAYQEVKG
+601 
-609 VKEVKELRRMSCS
+609 
-622 LIRRKNK
+622 NK
-629 ILK
+629 ILKSYK

>member
-15 ETSEDNYLSV
+15 ETSEENYLSV
-25 KSGRSG
+25 KAGRSG

-40 NIPEGFNASL
+40 NIPEGFYASL

-63 QKAIANALKNIA
+63 QKAIANAQKNIE
-75 NGQKA
+75 
-80 IGNAQKNIANEQKN
+80 NAQKDIGNEQKTM
-94 IGNAQLEL
+94 GNAQLEL

-114 KGNIEGN
+114 KGNIEEN

-128 QRIASQLGIDSKP
+128 QRIATQLGIDAKP

-167 DTAIVCGCDTPRQFI
+167 DAAIVCGCDTPRQFI

-216 ILSKNPLQGN
+216 ILSKNPILGN

-260 ESFTKEISSACK
+260 ESFTKEISSTCK
-272 QIDLKEHLAF
+272 QIDMKAHLAF

-307 ELPANAYKSFW
+307 DLPANAYKSFW

-381 NATIWATK
+381 NATIWAAK
-389 CPERENIALSQKEQQ
+389 SPKSEMIALSQKEQQ
-404 EREFTTTHTIRI
+404 KCEFTTTHAIRI
-416 TPEEVILD
+416 TPEEVVLD
-424 QRKIWE
+424 HQKLWE
-430 GKEELGE
+430 GNQNANEKLEE
-437 QEGQEHHSLLTS
+437 QEGAGHHSLLTS

-455 GDYPKFYKMDGLSRL
+455 GNYPKFYKMDGLSRL

-483 EETDEERAIIFFNH
+483 GDTDVERREEEGERLLEERAIIFFNH
-497 SSSIDSDRN
+497 SSSIASDRN
-506 YKESIKDKDNYFP
+506 YKESINDKDNYFP

-529 NIVTGEIAIRNHFQG
+529 NIVTGEIAIRNHFHG

-555 EKMMEEILQA
+555 ERLMEEILQA

-582 EDERHFEAELK
+582 EDERHFEADLK
-593 ICRIQPSL
+593 IKKMRN
-601 IAYQEVKG
+601 YK
-609 VKEVKELRRMSCS
+609 
-622 LIRRKNK
+622 
-629 ILK
+629 

>member
-15 ETSEDNYLSV
+15 ETSEENYLSV
-25 KSGRSG
+25 KAGRSG

-40 NIPEGFNASL
+40 NIPEGFYASL
-50 LFEDFETLALKSA
+50 LFEDFETLALRSA
-63 QKAIANALKNIA
+63 QKAIA
-75 NGQKA
+75 
-80 IGNAQKNIANEQKN
+80 
-94 IGNAQLEL
+94 NAQLEL

-114 KGNIEGN
+114 KGNIEEN

-128 QRIASQLGIDSKP
+128 QRIASQLGIDSQP

-167 DTAIVCGCDTPRQFI
+167 DAAIVCGCDTPRQFI

-216 ILSKNPLQGN
+216 ILSKNPIQGN

-260 ESFTKEISSACK
+260 ESFTKEISSTCK
-272 QIDLKEHLAF
+272 QIDMKEHLAF

-307 ELPANAYKSFW
+307 DLPANAYKSFW

-338 DDTILGTRGFSE
+338 DDTILGTKGFSE

-404 EREFTTTHTIRI
+404 KREFTTTHTIRI

-430 GKEELGE
+430 GKEELGK
-437 QEGQEHHSLLTS
+437 QEGKEHHSLLTS

-483 EETDEERAIIFFNH
+483 EETEEERKNLEERAIIFFNH
-497 SSSIDSDRN
+497 SSSIASDRN

-529 NIVTGEIAIRNHFQG
+529 NIVTGEIAIRNHFHG

-555 EKMMEEILQA
+555 ERLMEEILQA

-582 EDERHFEAELK
+582 EDERHFEADLK
-593 ICRIQPSL
+593 IKKMRN
-601 IAYQEVKG
+601 YK
-609 VKEVKELRRMSCS
+609 
-622 LIRRKNK
+622 
-629 ILK
+629 

>member
-15 ETSEDNYLSV
+15 ETSEENYLSV

-40 NIPEGFNASL
+40 NIPKGFYASL

-63 QKAIANALKNIA
+63 QKAI
-75 NGQKA
+75 
-80 IGNAQKNIANEQKN
+80 GNVR
-94 IGNAQLEL
+94 LEL
-102 KGKRTAFILSST
+102 KGKHTAFILSST
-114 KGNIEGN
+114 KGNIEEN

-167 DTAIVCGCDTPRQFI
+167 DAAIVCGCDTPRQFI

-216 ILSKNPLQGN
+216 ILSKNPIQGN

-260 ESFTKEISSACK
+260 ESYTKEISSACE
-272 QIDLKEHLAF
+272 QIDMKEHLAF

-307 ELPANAYKSFW
+307 DLPANAYKSFW

-338 DDTILGTRGFSE
+338 DNTILGTRGFSE

-381 NATIWATK
+381 NATIWAAKKT
-389 CPERENIALSQKEQQ
+389 ERENIALSQIEQQ

-424 QRKIWE
+424 QRKLWE
-430 GKEELGE
+430 GKKELGE

-455 GDYPKFYKMDGLSRL
+455 GNYPKFYKMDGLSRL

-483 EETDEERAIIFFNH
+483 GETDKERKNEEEKKKQEERKEEEIKNLEERAIIFFNH
-497 SSSIDSDRN
+497 SSSIASDRN

-555 EKMMEEILQA
+555 ERMMEEILQA

-582 EDERHFEAELK
+582 EDERHFEADLK
-593 ICRIQPSL
+593 IKKMRN
-601 IAYQEVKG
+601 YK
-609 VKEVKELRRMSCS
+609 
-622 LIRRKNK
+622 
-629 ILK
+629 

>member
-15 ETSEDNYLSV
+15 ETSEENYLSV
-25 KSGRSG
+25 KAGRSG

-40 NIPEGFNASL
+40 NIPEGFYASL

-63 QKAIANALKNIA
+63 QKAIANA
-75 NGQKA
+75 
-80 IGNAQKNIANEQKN
+80 
-94 IGNAQLEL
+94 QLEL

-114 KGNIEGN
+114 KGNIEEN

-128 QRIASQLGIDSKP
+128 QRIASQLGIDSQP

-159 RLIDSGLY
+159 RLIDSDQY
-167 DTAIVCGCDTPRQFI
+167 DAAIVCGCDTPRQFI

-216 ILSKNPLQGN
+216 ILSKNPIPGN

-260 ESFTKEISSACK
+260 ESFTKEISSTCK
-272 QIDLKEHLAF
+272 QIDMKEHLAF

-307 ELPANAYKSFW
+307 DLPANAYKSFW

-381 NATIWATK
+381 NATIWAAK
-389 CPERENIALSQKEQQ
+389 NPERENIALSQIEQQ
-404 EREFTTTHTIRI
+404 NREFTTTHTIRI

-424 QRKIWE
+424 QRKLWE
-430 GKEELGE
+430 GKKELGE
-437 QEGQEHHSLLTS
+437 QEGKEHHSLLTS

-455 GDYPKFYKMDGLSRL
+455 GNYPKFYKMDGLSRL

-483 EETDEERAIIFFNH
+483 GETDKERAIIFFNH
-497 SSSIDSDRN
+497 SSSIASDRN
-506 YKESIKDKDNYFP
+506 YKESINDKDNYFP

-529 NIVTGEIAIRNHFQG
+529 NIVTGEIAIRNHFHG

-555 EKMMEEILQA
+555 ERLMEEILQA

-572 KSFLTGWIDY
+572 NSFLTGWIDY
-582 EDERHFEAELK
+582 EDERHFEADLK
-593 ICRIQPSL
+593 IKKMRN
-601 IAYQEVKG
+601 YK
-609 VKEVKELRRMSCS
+609 
-622 LIRRKNK
+622 
-629 ILK
+629 

>member
-63 QKAIANALKNIA
+63 QKAI
-75 NGQKA
+75 
-80 IGNAQKNIANEQKN
+80 GNAQKNIANEQKN
-94 IGNAQLEL
+94 IGNGQLEL

-114 KGNIEGN
+114 KGNIEEN

-128 QRIASQLGIDSKP
+128 QRIATQLGIDAKP
-141 IVVCNACISGLS
+141 IVVCTACISGLS

-159 RLIDSGLY
+159 RLIDSDLY

-203 RMGLNLGEAAATL
+203 RMGINLGEAAATL
-216 ILSKNPLQGN
+216 ILSKNPIQGN

-260 ESFTKEISSACK
+260 ESFTKEISSTCK

-338 DDTILGTRGFSE
+338 DDTILETRGFSE
-350 LGVSGKMNICAENRP
+350 LGVSGEMNICAENRP

-381 NATIWATK
+381 NATIWAAK
-389 CPERENIALSQKEQQ
+389 YPERENIALSQIEQQ
-404 EREFTTTHTIRI
+404 NCEFTTTHTIRI

-424 QRKIWE
+424 QRKLWE
-430 GKEELGE
+430 GKKELGE
-437 QEGQEHHSLLTS
+437 QEGKEHHSLLTT

-455 GDYPKFYKMDGLSRL
+455 GNYPKFYKMDGLSRL

-483 EETDEERAIIFFNH
+483 GETDKERAIIFFNH
-497 SSSIDSDRN
+497 SSSIASDRN
-506 YKESIKDKDNYFP
+506 YKESINDKDNYFP

-529 NIVTGEIAIRNHFQG
+529 NIVTGEIAIRNHFHG

-555 EKMMEEILQA
+555 ERLMEEILQA
-565 SCRDAQS
+565 SCRDDQS

-582 EDERHFEAELK
+582 EDERHFEADLK
-593 ICRIQPSL
+593 IKKMRN
-601 IAYQEVKG
+601 YK
-609 VKEVKELRRMSCS
+609 
-622 LIRRKNK
+622 
-629 ILK
+629 

>member
-15 ETSEDNYLSV
+15 ETSEENYLSV
-25 KSGRSG
+25 KAGRSG

-50 LFEDFETLALKSA
+50 LFEDFETLVLKSA

-75 NGQKA
+75 NELKTM
-80 IGNAQKNIANEQKN
+80 
-94 IGNAQLEL
+94 GNAQLEL

-114 KGNIEGN
+114 KGNIEEN

-128 QRIASQLGIDSKP
+128 QRIASQLGIDSQP

-167 DTAIVCGCDTPRQFI
+167 DAAIVCGCDTPRQFI

-216 ILSKNPLQGN
+216 ILSKNPIQGN

-260 ESFTKEISSACK
+260 ESFTKEISSTCK

-307 ELPANAYKSFW
+307 DLPANAYKSFW

-381 NATIWATK
+381 NATIWAAK
-389 CPERENIALSQKEQQ
+389 NPERENIALSQKEQQ
-404 EREFTTTHTIRI
+404 NREFTTTHTIRI

-430 GKEELGE
+430 RKEELGE
-437 QEGQEHHSLLTS
+437 QEGLEHHSLLTS

-483 EETDEERAIIFFNH
+483 GETDKERAIIFFNH
-497 SSSIDSDRN
+497 SSSIASDRN
-506 YKESIKDKDNYFP
+506 YKESINDKDNYFP

-529 NIVTGEIAIRNHFQG
+529 NIVTGEIAIRNHFHG
-544 ETSFFILPDKD
+544 ETSFFILPEKD

-565 SCRDAQS
+565 SCRDDQS

-582 EDERHFEAELK
+582 EDERHFEADLK
-593 ICRIQPSL
+593 IKKMRN
-601 IAYQEVKG
+601 YK
-609 VKEVKELRRMSCS
+609 
-622 LIRRKNK
+622 
-629 ILK
+629 

>member
-15 ETSEDNYLSV
+15 ETSEENYLSV
-25 KSGRSG
+25 KAGRSG

-40 NIPEGFNASL
+40 NIPEGFYASL

-63 QKAIANALKNIA
+63 QKAIANA
-75 NGQKA
+75 
-80 IGNAQKNIANEQKN
+80 QKNIE
-94 IGNAQLEL
+94 NAQLEL

-114 KGNIEGN
+114 KGNIEEN

-128 QRIASQLGIDSKP
+128 QRIASQLGIDSQP

-159 RLIDSGLY
+159 RLIDSDLY
-167 DTAIVCGCDTPRQFI
+167 DAAIVCGCDTPRQFI

-216 ILSKNPLQGN
+216 ILSKNPIQGN

-260 ESFTKEISSACK
+260 ESFTKEISSTCK
-272 QIDLKEHLAF
+272 QIDMKAHLAF

-307 ELPANAYKSFW
+307 DLPANAYKSFW

-381 NATIWATK
+381 NATIWAAK
-389 CPERENIALSQKEQQ
+389 NPERENIALSQIEQQ
-404 EREFTTTHTIRI
+404 NREFTTTHTIRI

-424 QRKIWE
+424 QRKLWE
-430 GKEELGE
+430 RKEELGE

-455 GDYPKFYKMDGLSRL
+455 GNYPKFYKMDGLSRL

-483 EETDEERAIIFFNH
+483 GETDKERAIIFFNH
-497 SSSIDSDRN
+497 SSSIASDRN
-506 YKESIKDKDNYFP
+506 YKESINDKNNYFP

-529 NIVTGEIAIRNHFQG
+529 NIVTGEIAIRNHFHG

-555 EKMMEEILQA
+555 ERMMEEILQA

-582 EDERHFEAELK
+582 EDERHFEADLK
-593 ICRIQPSL
+593 IKKMRN
-601 IAYQEVKG
+601 YK
-609 VKEVKELRRMSCS
+609 
-622 LIRRKNK
+622 
-629 ILK
+629 

>member
-1 MAYIIADN
+1 MTYIIADN

-15 ETSEDNYLSV
+15 ETSEENYLSV
-25 KSGRSG
+25 KAGRSG

-40 NIPEGFNASL
+40 NIPEGFYASL
-50 LFEDFETLALKSA
+50 LFEDFETLALRSA
-63 QKAIANALKNIA
+63 QKAIANA
-75 NGQKA
+75 QKT
-80 IGNAQKNIANEQKN
+80 

-114 KGNIEGN
+114 KGNIEEN

-128 QRIASQLGIDSKP
+128 QRIASQLGIDAKP

-216 ILSKNPLQGN
+216 ILSKNPIQGN

-255 LQRTL
+255 LLRTL
-260 ESFTKEISSACK
+260 ESFTKEISSTCK
-272 QIDLKEHLAF
+272 QIDMKEHLAF

-307 ELPANAYKSFW
+307 DLPANAYKSFW

-381 NATIWATK
+381 NATIWAAK
-389 CPERENIALSQKEQQ
+389 NPERENIVLSQIEQQ
-404 EREFTTTHTIRI
+404 NREFTTTHTIRI

-424 QRKIWE
+424 QQKLWE
-430 GKEELGE
+430 RKEELGE

-455 GDYPKFYKMDGLSRL
+455 GNYPKFYKMDGLSRL

-483 EETDEERAIIFFNH
+483 GETDKERAIIFFNH
-497 SSSIDSDRN
+497 SSSIASDRN
-506 YKESIKDKDNYFP
+506 YKESINDKDNYFP

-529 NIVTGEIAIRNHFQG
+529 NIVTGEIAIRNHFHG

-555 EKMMEEILQA
+555 ERLMEEILQA
-565 SCRDAQS
+565 SCRDDQS

-582 EDERHFEAELK
+582 EDERHFEADLK
-593 ICRIQPSL
+593 IKKMRN
-601 IAYQEVKG
+601 YK
-609 VKEVKELRRMSCS
+609 
-622 LIRRKNK
+622 
-629 ILK
+629 

>member
-15 ETSEDNYLSV
+15 ETSEENYLSV
-25 KSGRSG
+25 KAGRSG

-40 NIPEGFNASL
+40 NIPEGFYASL
-50 LFEDFETLALKSA
+50 LFEDFETLAIKSA
-63 QKAIANALKNIA
+63 QKAIANA
-75 NGQKA
+75 QKTM
-80 IGNAQKNIANEQKN
+80 
-94 IGNAQLEL
+94 GNAQLEL

-114 KGNIEGN
+114 KGNIEEN

-159 RLIDSGLY
+159 RLIDSDLY
-167 DTAIVCGCDTPRQFI
+167 DAAIVCGCDMPRQFI

-216 ILSKNPLQGN
+216 ILSKNPIQGN

-260 ESFTKEISSACK
+260 ESFTKEISSTCK
-272 QIDLKEHLAF
+272 QIDMKAQLAF

-307 ELPANAYKSFW
+307 DLPANAYKSFW

-381 NATIWATK
+381 NATIWAAQK
-389 CPERENIALSQKEQQ
+389 PERENIALSQIEQQ
-404 EREFTTTHTIRI
+404 NREFTTTHTIRI

-424 QRKIWE
+424 QRKLWE
-430 GKEELGE
+430 RKEELGE
-437 QEGQEHHSLLTS
+437 QEGKEHHSLLTS

-455 GDYPKFYKMDGLSRL
+455 GNYPKFYKMDGLSRL

-483 EETDEERAIIFFNH
+483 GETDKERAIIFFNH
-497 SSSIDSDRN
+497 SSSIASDRN
-506 YKESIKDKDNYFP
+506 YKESINDKDNYFP

-529 NIVTGEIAIRNHFQG
+529 NIVTGEIAIRNHFHG

-555 EKMMEEILQA
+555 ERLMEEILQA
-565 SCRDAQS
+565 SCRDDQS

-582 EDERHFEAELK
+582 EDERHFEADLK
-593 ICRIQPSL
+593 IKKMRNEKLQM
-601 IAYQEVKG
+601 
-609 VKEVKELRRMSCS
+609 R
-622 LIRRKNK
+622 NK
-629 ILK
+629 ILKSYK

>member
-15 ETSEDNYLSV
+15 ETSEENYLSV
-25 KSGRSG
+25 KAGRSD

-40 NIPEGFNASL
+40 NIPEGFYASL
-50 LFEDFETLALKSA
+50 LFEDFETLALRSA
-63 QKAIANALKNIA
+63 QKAIA
-75 NGQKA
+75 
-80 IGNAQKNIANEQKN
+80 
-94 IGNAQLEL
+94 NAQLEL

-114 KGNIEGN
+114 KGNIEEN

-128 QRIASQLGIDSKP
+128 QRIASQLGIDAKP

-159 RLIDSGLY
+159 RLIDSDLY
-167 DTAIVCGCDTPRQFI
+167 DAAIVCGCDTPRQFI

-216 ILSKNPLQGN
+216 ILSKNPIQGN

-255 LQRTL
+255 LKRTL
-260 ESFTKEISSACK
+260 ESFTKEISSTCK
-272 QIDLKEHLAF
+272 QIDMKAHLAF

-307 ELPANAYKSFW
+307 DLPANAYKSFW

-381 NATIWATK
+381 NATIWAAK
-389 CPERENIALSQKEQQ
+389 NPERENITLSQMEQQ
-404 EREFTTTHTIRI
+404 NREFTTTHTIRI

-424 QRKIWE
+424 QRKLWE
-430 GKEELGE
+430 RKEELGE
-437 QEGQEHHSLLTS
+437 QEGKEHHSLLTT

-455 GDYPKFYKMDGLSRL
+455 GNYPKFYKMDGLSRL
-470 GFVASEIL
+470 GFVTSEIL

-483 EETDEERAIIFFNH
+483 GETDKERAIIFFNH
-497 SSSIDSDRN
+497 SSSIASDRN
-506 YKESIKDKDNYFP
+506 YKESINDKDNYFP

-529 NIVTGEIAIRNHFQG
+529 NIVTGEIAIRNHFHG

-555 EKMMEEILQA
+555 ERMMEEILQA
-565 SCRDAQS
+565 SCRDTQS

-582 EDERHFEAELK
+582 EDERHFEADLK
-593 ICRIQPSL
+593 IKKMRNYKLQM
-601 IAYQEVKG
+601 
-609 VKEVKELRRMSCS
+609 R
-622 LIRRKNK
+622 NK
-629 ILK
+629 ILKSYK

>member
-15 ETSEDNYLSV
+15 ETSEENYLSV
-25 KSGRSG
+25 KAGRSG

-40 NIPEGFNASL
+40 NIPEGFYASL
-50 LFEDFETLALKSA
+50 LFEDFETLALRSA
-63 QKAIANALKNIA
+63 QKAIA
-75 NGQKA
+75 
-80 IGNAQKNIANEQKN
+80 
-94 IGNAQLEL
+94 NAQLEL

-114 KGNIEGN
+114 KGNIEEN

-167 DTAIVCGCDTPRQFI
+167 DAAIVCGCDTPRQFI

-216 ILSKNPLQGN
+216 ILSKNPIQGN

-260 ESFTKEISSACK
+260 ESFTKEISSTCK
-272 QIDLKEHLAF
+272 QIDMKEHLAF

-307 ELPANAYKSFW
+307 DLPANAYKSFW

-338 DDTILGTRGFSE
+338 DDTILGTRGFAE

-381 NATIWATK
+381 NATIWAAK
-389 CPERENIALSQKEQQ
+389 SPERENIALSQMEQQ
-404 EREFTTTHTIRI
+404 NREFTTTHTIRI

-424 QRKIWE
+424 QRKLWE
-430 GKEELGE
+430 RKEELGE

-455 GDYPKFYKMDGLSRL
+455 GNYPKFYKMDGLSRL

-483 EETDEERAIIFFNH
+483 GDMDKERAIIFFNH
-497 SSSIDSDRN
+497 SSSIASDRN
-506 YKESIKDKDNYFP
+506 YKESINGKDNYFP

-529 NIVTGEIAIRNHFQG
+529 NIVTGEIAIRNHFHG

-555 EKMMEEILQA
+555 ERMMEEILQA

-582 EDERHFEAELK
+582 EDERHFEADLK
-593 ICRIQPSL
+593 IKKMRN
-601 IAYQEVKG
+601 YK
-609 VKEVKELRRMSCS
+609 
-622 LIRRKNK
+622 
-629 ILK
+629 